1 MGACTVDIR
10 MHKSHF
16 IRTVIYIQIKC
27 RRTDVHQDH
36 DTSFVGAYTVDMHAH
51 KSHFIRNLQVK
62 SIKTPPSTCE
72 LRPRHR
78 ICGRLRSRHAHAQE
92 PLFTE
97 IYRRKAAEQLSTKT
111 PRQTLREPAH
121 STCTRTRATLYGI
134 FTGKMPMTIKK
145 RHKRR
150 KKNGTSERLTCLTRV
165 SQNSVL
171 QDRAARVSCH
181 CSQVA
186 KKTKNVLQE
195 CPTRV
200 SLRSVP
206 AEESLVRLSCESV
219 RMPYKRALHVGQDC
233 VSGASQCV
241 LPQRPRRLPLKAC
254 VECPMA
260 PIAINMLFFQS
271 RLPSVMGF

>member
-1 MGACTVDIR
+1 VSYKTV
-10 MHKSHF
+10 
-16 IRTVIYIQIKC
+16 
-27 RRTDVHQDH
+27 
-36 DTSFVGAYTVDMHAH
+36 
-51 KSHFIRNLQVK
+51 
-62 SIKTPPSTCE
+62 
-72 LRPRHR
+72 PR
-78 ICGRLRSRHAHAQE
+78 E
-92 PLFTE
+92 
-97 IYRRKAAEQLSTKT
+97 
-111 PRQTLREPAH
+111 
-121 STCTRTRATLYGI
+121 
-134 FTGKMPMTIKK
+134 
-145 RHKRR
+145 
-150 KKNGTSERLTCLTRV
+150 CLAIV
-165 SQNSVL
+165 PKW
-171 QDRAARVSCH
+171 
-181 CSQVA
+181 A

>member
-134 FTGKMPMTIKK
+134 FTGKMPMTIK
-145 RHKRR
+145 
-150 KKNGTSERLTCLTRV
+150 NGTS
-165 SQNSVL
+165 
-171 QDRAARVSCH
+171 D
-181 CSQVA
+181 A
-186 KKTKNVLQE
+186 KKTAQVNASPVLQE
-195 CPTRV
+195 CLRTV
-200 SLRSVP
+200 SYKTVPRECLAIVPKWQKKLRM
-206 AEESLVRLSCESV
+206 SCRS
-219 RMPYKRALHVGQDC
+219 A
-233 VSGASQCV
+233 
-241 LPQRPRRLPLKAC
+241 PQ
-254 VECPMA
+254 EC
-260 PIAINMLFFQS
+260 L
-271 RLPSVMGF
+271 